1 MSGRWAPFPE
11 LTHVVGREMIDAYA
25 GISGDYNP
33 LHMDPEFAAAGQFGT
48 VIAHGPIGLQ
58 VMFEAV
64 AQWLGTDGVPVGVLI
79 DVAYRGPVR
88 IGDSVTC
95 HAQAPSAHAGDV
107 VLPAECVNQ
116 NGDPVLQ
123 ALIVVPRRLAPPALS

>member
-11 LTHVVGREMIDAYA
+11 LTHVVGRDSIDAYA
-25 GISGDYNP
+25 EISGDYNP
-33 LHMDPEFAAAGQFGT
+33 LHMDPEYAAASQFGT

-64 AQWLGTDGVPVGVLI
+64 AQWLGVDGMPVGVLI

-95 HAQAPSAHAGDV
+95 RAGEVFAHAGDIA
-107 VLPAECVNQ
+107 LQAGCVNQ
-116 NGDPVLQ
+116 NGDPVLE
-123 ALIVVPRRLAPPALS
+123 ALIVLPRRLAPAAL

>member
-11 LTHVVGREMIDAYA
+11 LTHVVEREMIDAYA
-25 GISGDYNP
+25 EISGDYNP
-33 LHMDPEFAAAGQFGT
+33 LHMDPEFAAASQFGT

-64 AQWLGTDGVPVGVLI
+64 ARWLGAEGVPVGVLI

-95 HAQAPSAHAGDV
+95 RAQAPFAHAGDV
-107 VLPAECVNQ
+107 TLAAECVNQ
-116 NGDPVLQ
+116 IGAPVLQ
-123 ALIVVPRRLAPPALS
+123 ALIVVPRLLAPAAS